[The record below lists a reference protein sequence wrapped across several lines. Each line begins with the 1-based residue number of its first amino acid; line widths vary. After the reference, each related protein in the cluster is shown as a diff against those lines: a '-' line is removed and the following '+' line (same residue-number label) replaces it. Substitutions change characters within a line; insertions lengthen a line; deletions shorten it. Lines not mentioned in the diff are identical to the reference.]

1 VDAYTARILLRHG
14 LSDADFDYEA
24 IKELLEQSLPEDVE
38 LYNDFHA
45 QFVAVGKSYCRPRAR
60 CAGCPLEPLPHDP
73 LAGTERP

>member
-14 LSDADFDYEA
+14 LIDADFDYEA